1 MVCAPIFP
9 RLLAFLA
16 LPSQGR
22 MPIPVHFTRDTMQFT
37 FAMVKSEV
45 LVEPSDHDGE
55 LLQLLLVMTV
65 LVDS

>member
-1 MVCAPIFP
+1 
-9 RLLAFLA
+9 
-16 LPSQGR
+16 